1 MSFQWPLVL
10 LCLLAIPLL
19 ALLYVVLQRRRTRYA
34 VRFTNLDLLANVV
47 SETPS
52 WRPRA
57 STCRAR
63 ASRGRSCS
71 PPTRRGR

>member
-10 LCLLAIPLL
+10 LCLLALPLL

-47 SETPS
+47 SDTPS
-52 WRPRA
+52 WRRHVPA
-57 STCRAR
+57 VLMLLATALLIGALAR
-63 ASRGRSCS
+63 
-71 PPTRRGR
+71 P